1 MDVRIY
7 IYIYTSTAV
16 ETAIAQCTSRWAMAR
31 GHRLNTFIVLAA
43 VHDLSGLFRAVSA
56 VEPSLFRP
64 PPPSLISLL
73 ASVDVQ
79 QYGQASQARW
89 EDWNSACS
97 QVSTIQA
104 CVACGTMASTWIP
117 RLILK
122 RPLSS
127 SSTIR
132 QCIVKVVATSVHV
145 LLSGRP
151 CVQCPCCHPFLSS

>member
-1 MDVRIY
+1 M
-7 IYIYTSTAV
+7 
-16 ETAIAQCTSRWAMAR
+16 
-31 GHRLNTFIVLAA
+31 
-43 VHDLSGLFRAVSA
+43 

-64 PPPSLISLL
+64 LPPLSPSLISIL

-104 CVACGTMASTWIP
+104 CVACGTMASTWIS
-117 RLILK
+117 RLILQK
-122 RPLSS
+122 PLSS

-132 QCIVKVVATSVHV
+132 QCIVRVAATSCSWDVLAFSVHV
-145 LLSGRP
+145 VILFSLPEQVLIKTVGVVRGRGAGRGVGVGIGIKSL
-151 CVQCPCCHPFLSS
+151 CSRFHSQVSVFTD